1 MLMVSQNLQA
11 NNQIFCMCCKVKIM
25 MKKITYDIKTS
36 ETIKATNNLT
46 KDLKKKSKLLPYM

>member
-46 KDLKKKSKLLPYM
+46 KDF